1 MTRHFAMLSRLTSF
15 PLGVLGVL
23 AGLLVF
29 PAALCAHGDD
39 QAMIRQI
46 MEAISEEL
54 AKAPDADLFIRR
66 GELHRH
72 NQDWAKADVDFVA
85 AAQLAPK
92 RVAIAYLRAR
102 TFLDARQPEKAHPL
116 ANQYRARAPA
126 DPEAWFVHGE
136 VLAALGETRLA
147 LADYAEGFR
156 RAAEANADQVERW
169 TRLLSALPQ
178 TDAGEIL
185 TIVDE
190 ALARLGPMPAL
201 VDYAI
206 ALEVTRQNYDGAL
219 ARIEQARQKGRW
231 AGTLLARR
239 GDVLVQAGRRAEA
252 VASYRAALEAIEKLS
267 ERNRTT
273 ALVQK
278 VAREARDAIERL
290 GTHE

>member
-1 MTRHFAMLSRLTSF
+1 MRSRF
-15 PLGVLGVL
+15 PALRLH
-23 AGLLVF
+23 
-29 PAALCAHGDD
+29 AALCLLAVVLRAHGDD

-46 MEAISEEL
+46 MEAISAEL
-54 AKAPDADLFIRR
+54 AKAPDADLFLRR

-72 NQDWAKADVDFVA
+72 NQDWAKADADFVA

-92 RVAIAYLRAR
+92 RAAIAYLRAR
-102 TFLDARQPEKAHPL
+102 TFLDARQPEKARSL
-116 ANQYRARAPA
+116 AERYRAAVPS

-136 VLAALGETRLA
+136 ALAALGEMRLA

-185 TIVDE
+185 AIVDH
-190 ALARLGPMPAL
+190 ALVRLGPLPAL

-219 ARIEQARQKGRW
+219 TRIEQVRQKGRW
-231 AGTLLARR
+231 PGTLLARR
-239 GDVLVQAGRRAEA
+239 GDVLVKAGRRAEA
-252 VASYRAALEAIEKLS
+252 IASYQAALDAIEKLS

-278 VAREARDAIERL
+278 VAGEARDAIERL
-290 GTHE
+290 ATNQ